1 MDPSGSGR
9 SDQQYESILDRV
21 DTLLSTFTDSD
32 HFADLT
38 RHQQQ
43 EATFVVEGV
52 AELLYG
58 YEDTTLE
65 ECDRSSL
72 ETVCTRIYPAKMS
85 VEPDHFGAVGPVLAA
100 FFRFLGDRD
109 YHMDGED
116 LAAHVEGLRD
126 DIVTAAADSGTGSL
140 ATSTAMGAVDSGV
153 SPEFMS
159 GDMGDPSVE
168 PDIGM
173 SELGLTPDET
183 AALDDALDALSPES
197 RETLETV
204 TEALLDPTMP
214 ASQEAVFDVV
224 DVTREEYQ
232 AAMDEAL
239 ANLQDGDAFRGPGN
253 DQDPSVLDTDQ
264 AEWFLELYGRLLV
277 YVNSRFDVVPEI
289 DSYEE
294 FSTAFLDEIR
304 PIRDRLYHEAD
315 TEAIIT
321 EFVTE
326 NPAGLSES
334 ALSQVEEWIAYET
347 GEFAVVE
354 HREGDTVFLDP
365 EQPRAFAVTAV
376 HDPYP
381 EKFPPAEL
389 PMPVADVVLLPFE
402 DTIVSDGWLR
412 PDPILLGAWDMLLDT
427 DFDATDEEARHRH
440 GVAATLPPEDEPDR
454 SDAEKLRFYT
464 KNKENRE
471 RFAEEINRLKNES
484 EELARIYH
492 QQIGKGRARS
502 LGREFR
508 EMGLDEAYVAIY
520 DGQVVA
526 TAPTESAVRDT
537 LSDIMPDGTTDHP
550 YIYHY
555 DP

>member
-1 MDPSGSGR
+1 MAEKKKS
-9 SDQQYESILDRV
+9 QQYTCVADSLAEE
-21 DTLLSTFTDSD
+21 TLK
-32 HFADLT
+32 
-38 RHQQQ
+38 
-43 EATFVVEGV
+43 E
-52 AELLYG
+52 
-58 YEDTTLE
+58 
-65 ECDRSSL
+65 
-72 ETVCTRIYPAKMS
+72 
-85 VEPDHFGAVGPVLAA
+85 
-100 FFRFLGDRD
+100 
-109 YHMDGED
+109 
-116 LAAHVEGLRD
+116 
-126 DIVTAAADSGTGSL
+126 AADSFFGQRRNIEEALQSYR
-140 ATSTAMGAVDSGV
+140 AK
-153 SPEFMS
+153 
-159 GDMGDPSVE
+159 VE
-168 PDIGM
+168 RLQDIQQ
-173 SELGLTPDET
+173 EV
-183 AALDDALDALSPES
+183 ALS
-197 RETLETV
+197 
-204 TEALLDPTMP
+204 
-214 ASQEAVFDVV
+214 
-224 DVTREEYQ
+224 
-232 AAMDEAL
+232 L
-239 ANLQDGDAFRGPGN
+239 ANLHYLLRQGKPETVRGFYTLIGVDPDKVPSALPNRSPELSHLSVPWALRDKTRYSSLLKQAYAAVVDTASAYMHGRYYN
-253 DQDPSVLDTDQ
+253 DPENPRCKRVTVNYEQVKQMCAALTAQIEQANQYNSPSQILQFSKKLDTDQ
-264 AEWFLELYGRLLV
+264 AERFLELYGRLLV
-277 YVNSRFDVVPEI
+277 YVNNRFDVVPEI
-289 DSYEE
+289 DSYEG

-304 PIRDRLYHEAD
+304 PIRDRLYHDTD

-326 NPAGLSES
+326 NPAELSES
-334 ALSQVEEWIAYET
+334 ALSQIEEWTAYET

-381 EKFPPAEL
+381 EQFPPAEL
-389 PMPVADVVLLPFE
+389 PMPVSDAVLLPFE

-427 DFDATDEEARHRH
+427 DLDATDEEARHRY

-454 SDAEKLRFYT
+454 SEAEKLRFYT

-471 RFAEEINRLKNES
+471 RFAEEIDRLKNES

-537 LSDIMPDGTTDHP
+537 LSEIMPDGTTDHP